1 MNELKCP
8 FCQQKLV
15 RHWGMKEPA
24 LYCCD
29 NPKCSR
35 GGVATE
41 SSWQELMLT
50 RKALELAI
58 DTINKASDALIG
70 CQEADN
76 KYISDITAE
85 DGLELLGKA
94 LGKIRLLQKDV
105 K

>member
-1 MNELKCP
+1 MNNVNFICPTCKCP
-8 FCQQKLV
+8 IQLDNEMIE
-15 RHWGMKEPA
+15 HLEKEKDRYRDI
-24 LYCCD
+24 LSERT
-29 NPKCSR
+29 K
-35 GGVATE
+35 
-41 SSWQELMLT
+41 ELERT
-50 RKALELAI
+50 RIALELAI
-58 DTINKASDALIG
+58 ATLDIASAALIG